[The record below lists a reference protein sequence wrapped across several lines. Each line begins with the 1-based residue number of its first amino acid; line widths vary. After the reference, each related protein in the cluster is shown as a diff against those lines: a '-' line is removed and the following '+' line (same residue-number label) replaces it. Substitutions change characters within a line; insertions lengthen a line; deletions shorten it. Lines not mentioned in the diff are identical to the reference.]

1 MKKSAKFITIIFL
14 LLMIAGGILMVVYPI
29 LSTLYYEKHHSEVV
43 VDYEREVEE
52 KDETELSK
60 IMAAARDY
68 NAALFRGEIRPTEFA
83 TNGYFNY
90 LNLSGNGLMGYIEI
104 PCINVKVPIYHGV
117 SEDVLQ
123 KGAGHMPPTSLP
135 VGGTDTHAT
144 ISAHS
149 GMASMPMF
157 TDLELMEIGDIF
169 YIHVLGET
177 LCYEVEYI
185 NNRVDPND
193 VSDLQIQRGR
203 DLVTLVTCT
212 PVGVNT
218 HRLIVR
224 GERISMVQE
233 QEVIAAAP
241 ETQEPQASVFYAM
254 YVDGLILALKLAV
267 IPLALTVVV
276 IIIIRRSS
284 AKSPHRE
291 DEGKKRK

>member
-1 MKKSAKFITIIFL
+1 
-14 LLMIAGGILMVVYPI
+14 MVVYPV
-29 LSTLYYEKHHSEVV
+29 LSTMYYEKHHSEVV
-43 VDYEREVEE
+43 VEYDREVQE
-52 KDETELSK
+52 KDTSEIDK
-60 IMAAARDY
+60 IREAAQTY
-68 NAALFRGEIRPTEFA
+68 NAALFRGDILPSEFEA
-83 TNGYFNY
+83 NGYFNL

-104 PCINVKVPIYHGV
+104 PCINVRLPVYHGV
-117 SEDVLQ
+117 SEEVLQ

-135 VGGTDTHAT
+135 VGGINTHAT

-169 YIHVLGET
+169 YIHALGET
-177 LCYEVEYI
+177 LCYQVEYI

-224 GERISMVQE
+224 GVRTELPTQE

-267 IPLALTVVV
+267 IPLVLTVVV
-276 IIIIRRSS
+276 IIIIRRSN